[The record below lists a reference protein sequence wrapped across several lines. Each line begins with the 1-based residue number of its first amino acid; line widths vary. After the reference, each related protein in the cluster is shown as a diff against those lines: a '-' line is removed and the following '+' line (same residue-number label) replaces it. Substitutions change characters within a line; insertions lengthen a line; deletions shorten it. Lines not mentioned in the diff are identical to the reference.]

1 MRKLKA
7 LVALSLT
14 IATLGIVTGCSGTN
28 NNEESNKSETRIVET
43 AKGEVEI
50 PANPKRIV
58 DISGNSEELV
68 LLGYTPVG
76 TSNVDS
82 YKPDVVPA
90 YVKDELG
97 EAKVVG
103 HAMEDTADIEA
114 ILGLNPDLIIMAPRQ
129 EKIYDQLK
137 EIAPVVMLDDE
148 YNDWEGKLMD
158 VADIFEK
165 EDEAQKWL
173 DEYYKKAEEVGKE
186 VKAANGE
193 DESYVAISTD
203 LANGQFFVFTSGGMG
218 TVLSE
223 DMDLKQPEKIP
234 AQDSIELPKVTFEG
248 LDEIDADNIVVIGSE
263 SDKAELENNS
273 VWKEIRAVK
282 DGNVT
287 FLNNSPYF
295 SQPYNPI
302 GRLLILDTIKD
313 ELIK

>member
-1 MRKLKA
+1 MKRIKSLAVLTLA
-7 LVALSLT
+7 L
-14 IATLGIVTGCSGTN
+14 ATFGLIGCS
-28 NNEESNKSETRIVET
+28 SNDPQKENTETRVVET

-50 PANPKRIV
+50 PANPQRIV

-82 YKPDVVPA
+82 YKPDSVPA
-90 YVKDELG
+90 YIEDKLG
-97 EAKVVG
+97 SAKVVG

-165 EDEAQKWL
+165 QDEAQKWL
-173 DEYYKKAEEVGKE
+173 DAYYAKAEEVGKE

-223 DMDLKQPEKIP
+223 DMGLKQPEKIP
-234 AQDSIELPKVTFEG
+234 AQDSIELPKVTLEG
-248 LDEIDADNIVVIGSE
+248 LDEIDADNIVLIGSD

-273 VWKEIRAVK
+273 VWNEIDAVK

-313 ELIK
+313 ELVK

>member
-1 MRKLKA
+1 MRKLKVF
-7 LVALSLT
+7 VALSLT

-28 NNEESNKSETRIVET
+28 TNEETAKAETRIVET
-43 AKGEVEI
+43 VKGEVEI
-50 PANPKRIV
+50 PANPQRIV

-82 YKPDVVPA
+82 YKTDSVPA
-90 YVKDELG
+90 YMEDKLG
-97 EAKVVG
+97 SAKVVG

-158 VADIFEK
+158 VADIFDK

-173 DEYYKKAEEVGKE
+173 DTYYAKAKEVGKE
-186 VKAANGE
+186 IKAANGE

-234 AQDSIELPKVTFEG
+234 AQDSIELPKVTLEG
-248 LDEIDADNIVVIGSE
+248 LDEIDADNIVLIGSE

-273 VWKEIRAVK
+273 VWNEIDAVK

-295 SQPYNPI
+295 SQPYNPV
-302 GRLLILDTIKD
+302 GRLLILDTIKN
-313 ELIK
+313 ELVK

>member
-1 MRKLKA
+1 MRKLKVF
-7 LVALSLT
+7 VALSLT

-28 NNEESNKSETRIVET
+28 NNEGSNKSETRIVET
-43 AKGEVEI
+43 VKGEVEI
-50 PANPKRIV
+50 PANPQRIV
-58 DISGNSEELV
+58 DISGNSEELL

-82 YKPDVVPA
+82 YKPDSVPA
-90 YVKDELG
+90 YVEDKLG
-97 EAKVVG
+97 SAKVVG

-158 VADIFEK
+158 VADIFDK

-173 DEYYKKAEEVGKE
+173 DTYYAKAEEVGKE
-186 VKAANGE
+186 IKAANGE

-234 AQDSIELPKVTFEG
+234 AQDSIELPKVTLEG
-248 LDEIDADNIVVIGSE
+248 LDEIDADNIVLIGSE

-273 VWKEIRAVK
+273 VWNEIDAVK
-282 DGNVT
+282 EGNVT

-295 SQPYNPI
+295 SQPYNPV
-302 GRLLILDTIKD
+302 GRLLILDTIKN
-313 ELIK
+313 ELVK

>member
-1 MRKLKA
+1 
-7 LVALSLT
+7 
-14 IATLGIVTGCSGTN
+14 
-28 NNEESNKSETRIVET
+28 
-43 AKGEVEI
+43 
-50 PANPKRIV
+50 
-58 DISGNSEELV
+58 
-68 LLGYTPVG
+68 
-76 TSNVDS
+76 
-82 YKPDVVPA
+82 
-90 YVKDELG
+90 
-97 EAKVVG
+97 
-103 HAMEDTADIEA
+103 MEDTADIEA
-114 ILGLNPDLIIMAPRQ
+114 ILGLNPDLIIIAPRQ

-165 EDEAQKWL
+165 QDEAQKWL
-173 DEYYKKAEEVGKE
+173 DNYYAKAEEVGKE

-223 DMDLKQPEKIP
+223 DMDLKQPENIP

-302 GRLLILDTIKD
+302 GRLLVLDTIKD
-313 ELIK
+313 ELVK

>member
-1 MRKLKA
+1 MKGLKKLA
-7 LVALSLT
+7 ILGLT
-14 IATLGIVTGCSGTN
+14 IVSLGVVGCSSNGTN
-28 NNEESNKSETRIVET
+28 EETANTETRIVQT
-43 AKGEVEI
+43 TKGEVEI
-50 PANPKRIV
+50 PANPERIV

-82 YKPDVVPA
+82 YKTDSVPA
-90 YVKDELG
+90 YVEDKLG
-97 EAKVVG
+97 SAKVVG

-165 EDEAQKWL
+165 QDVAQKWL
-173 DEYYKKAEEVGKE
+173 DEYYAKAEEVGKE
-186 VKAANGE
+186 VKAARGE

-223 DMDLKQPEKIP
+223 DMHLKQPEKIP
-234 AQDSIELPKVTFEG
+234 AQDSIELPKVTLEG
-248 LDEIDADNIVVIGSE
+248 LDEIDADNIVLIGSE
-263 SDKAELENNS
+263 ADKEELAKNS
-273 VWKEIRAVK
+273 VWNEIDAVK
-282 DGNVT
+282 DGNVL
-287 FLNNSPYF
+287 FLNNSPCF

-313 ELIK
+313 EFVK